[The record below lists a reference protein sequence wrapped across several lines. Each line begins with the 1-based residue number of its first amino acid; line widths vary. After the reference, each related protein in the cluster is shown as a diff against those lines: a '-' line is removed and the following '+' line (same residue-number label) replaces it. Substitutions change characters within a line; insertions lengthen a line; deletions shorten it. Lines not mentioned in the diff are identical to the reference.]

1 MDRSSCLLAVA
12 SLVLGFSGCTS
23 CHHQAIRPVIE
34 PLQNTALCG
43 EQRSQVYTFLVNGND
58 PLILAELYQ
67 LRGKLNEYGFTKIY
81 SGELFHGALFEKE
94 IRRLHR
100 EEENPKIVLVGYSF
114 GAGVVDGI
122 AERLSADGLPVDVLV
137 QLAPVYLPTTQMNP
151 NDFQVGRRVVLNP
164 NGFLAGISPRE
175 SGTIQVPGSGHF
187 SLPMNPATITT
198 IAELLNELASAVP
211 TADWIGPS
219 LPINDDPAPLPGQL
233 PIGPQNLAPQGEWV
247 RKPTQTPIPA
257 QPIPP
262 NATRVPQGTLTVQP
276 KQ

>member
-137 QLAPVYLPTTQMNP
+137 QLAPVYLPATQMNP
-151 NDFQVGRRVVLNP
+151 NDFQVGRRIVLNP

-233 PIGPQNLAPQGEWV
+233 PTGPQNLAPQGEWV
-247 RKPTQTPIPA
+247 RKPTQTPIPT

-276 KQ
+276 KP

>member
-1 MDRSSCLLAVA
+1 
-12 SLVLGFSGCTS
+12 
-23 CHHQAIRPVIE
+23 VIE

-58 PLILAELYQ
+58 PLILADLNQ
-67 LRGKLNEYGFTKIY
+67 LRGKLNEYGFTKVY

-114 GAGVVDGI
+114 GAGIVDGI
-122 AERLSADGLPVDVLV
+122 ADRLSTDGLPVDVLV
-137 QLAPVYLPTTQMNP
+137 QIAPIYLPMTQSNP

-164 NGFLAGISPRE
+164 NGFLSGLSPRQ
-175 SGTIQVPGSGHF
+175 SGTIQVPGSDHF
-187 SLPMNPATITT
+187 SLPINPATITT
-198 IAELLNELASAVP
+198 ITELLNELASTVP

-233 PIGPQNLAPQGEWV
+233 PIGPQNLVPQGEWV
-247 RKPTQTPIPA
+247 RKPNPSPIPTK
-257 QPIPP
+257 PIPP

-276 KQ
+276 KP